1 MTLGTFLKWTRS
13 SKERI
18 ARHYA
23 AEEWNQAVLSYLAI
37 SLDRLAD
44 RSATLCTWDQGYTKV
59 NHVFHRYA
67 LPITWD
73 FCEGNVLSNT
83 TGNYGDAVG
92 WAAKYVEHALDAC
105 SHTTAPNV
113 IQQSATVFH
122 RNSFA
127 DVIVT
132 DPPYYDAILYS
143 DLMDFFYV
151 WLRRSVGDLSPDLK
165 HSLTH

>member
-1 MTLGTFLKWTRS
+1 MGR
-13 SKERI
+13 
-18 ARHYA
+18 
-23 AEEWNQAVLSYLAI
+23 
-37 SLDRLAD
+37 
-44 RSATLCTWDQGYTKV
+44 
-59 NHVFHRYA
+59 
-67 LPITWD
+67 
-73 FCEGNVLSNT
+73 
-83 TGNYGDAVG
+83 
-92 WAAKYVEHALDAC
+92 KYVEHALDAC

-132 DPPYYDAILYS
+132 DPPYYDAIPYS
-143 DLMDFFYV
+143 DLMEFFYV